1 MEERYLKALEQA
13 SSVAERDS
21 LRRQIAAEELAALRK
36 ELDKHTV
43 DKIQRQM
50 MKIIESERRRDIQ
63 SLKDAGL

>member
-1 MEERYLKALEQA
+1 MEERYLKSLEQA

-21 LRRQIAAEELAALRK
+21 IRRQIAAEELTALRK
-36 ELDKHTV
+36 DLDRHTV

-63 SLKDAGL
+63 SLKDAGT